1 MEAKK
6 YCRGEHPPDGGDDS
20 DDEDVC
26 DISFPIVDNSLTTEM
41 KNDVVDDQ
49 HQPMTKESVGGD
61 TYLDGHSNS
70 TAAAAGQY
78 KSDIDEDAIIRCFD
92 ISVNSHINRSSIA
105 IFEHIIPTSK
115 KKSNRNNGD
124 DAVTKSEQ
132 HIRKRTK
139 DEIGLSSKRQQP
151 DVATEQQQQQ
161 QSKKMKS
168 DDKSPPGTLPL
179 PNWAKN
185 IP

>member
-1 MEAKK
+1 MEVNKH
-6 YCRGEHPPDGGDDS
+6 CRGEHPPDGGDDS
-20 DDEDVC
+20 DDEGLC
-26 DISFPIVDNSLTTEM
+26 DISFPIVDNSSTTEM

-49 HQPMTKESVGGD
+49 HQTKESDGGNK
-61 TYLDGHSNS
+61 YLGGHSNG
-70 TAAAAGQY
+70 TATAAGQY

-92 ISVNSHINRSSIA
+92 ISVNSHISRSSIA
-105 IFEHIIPTSK
+105 IFEPIHTSK
-115 KKSNRNNGD
+115 MKSDRNNGD

-132 HIRKRTK
+132 KIRKRTK
-139 DEIGLSSKRQQP
+139 DKICTSSKRQQP

>member
-1 MEAKK
+1 MEVNKH
-6 YCRGEHPPDGGDDS
+6 CHPSNGGDDS
-20 DDEDVC
+20 DDEDLC
-26 DISFPIVDNSLTTEM
+26 DVSFPIVDNYSLTTEM

-49 HQPMTKESVGGD
+49 HQSNESDGGD
-61 TYLDGHSNS
+61 KYLDGHSNGNA
-70 TAAAAGQY
+70 TAAGQY

-92 ISVNSHINRSSIA
+92 ISVNSHINRSSIS

-115 KKSNRNNGD
+115 KKSDRNNGD
-124 DAVTKSEQ
+124 DDVTKSEQ

-139 DEIGLSSKRQQP
+139 DKIGISSKRQQS
-151 DVATEQQQQQ
+151 DVATEEQQ

-168 DDKSPPGTLPL
+168 DDKSPGTLPL

>member
-1 MEAKK
+1 MEVNEH
-6 YCRGEHPPDGGDDS
+6 CRGEHPPDGGDDS
-20 DDEDVC
+20 DDEDLC

-49 HQPMTKESVGGD
+49 HQPNESVGGD
-61 TYLDGHSNS
+61 KYLDGHSNGTA
-70 TAAAAGQY
+70 TAAGRY

-115 KKSNRNNGD
+115 KKSDRNNGD
-124 DAVTKSEQ
+124 DTVTKSEQ
-132 HIRKRTK
+132 NIRKRTK
-139 DEIGLSSKRQQP
+139 DKIDISSRQQP
-151 DVATEQQQQQ
+151 DVATEEQQQ
-161 QSKKMKS
+161 QSKKMKG
-168 DDKSPPGTLPL
+168 DDKSPGTLPL